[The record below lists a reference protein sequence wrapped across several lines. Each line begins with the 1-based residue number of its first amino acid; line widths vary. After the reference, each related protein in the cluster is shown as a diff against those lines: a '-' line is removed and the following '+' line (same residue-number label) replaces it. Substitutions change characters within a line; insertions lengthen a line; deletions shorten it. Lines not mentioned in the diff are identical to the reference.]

1 MERLDFAEE
10 SKYNSVEVSIH
21 LNRYLTAKQYVNGKR
36 VLDIAC
42 GEGYGSKLM
51 KTWGADSVVGVDIS
65 EEALKVANNQFSGD
79 GVVFL
84 KHTAE
89 ELPFE
94 NNSFDV
100 VVSFE
105 TVEHLDYPEK
115 LLQEIARVVKF
126 NGVVLIS
133 CPNDPYYSKND
144 PAFSNPF
151 HKHAF
156 SFFDFKEMSERYL
169 GKDASWYFG
178 FGLSGFSTIPMKD
191 IRLPEGGDEG
201 LPQKMLSMFEYE
213 YPKVTAVVR
222 AESYLN
228 YWNACYYLG
237 IWGYDAARMEERG
250 VFYPKEF
257 FSGEDSPIW
266 TDIERW
272 KKEYTR
278 EQKDAE
284 HERMLA
290 NEHSKELEQ
299 KCQEYQA
306 ILNELKRKLHVAQI
320 DNERTSNLLKIAE
333 EEKAR
338 LWGRIG
344 HTQWELDNTR
354 AEYDQIRSEYDDF
367 QSVKTSKCYKL
378 IQLWWRFRNR
388 LKRLFGRK

>member
-1 MERLDFAEE
+1 
-10 SKYNSVEVSIH
+10 
-21 LNRYLTAKQYVNGKR
+21 
-36 VLDIAC
+36 
-42 GEGYGSKLM
+42 
-51 KTWGADSVVGVDIS
+51 
-65 EEALKVANNQFSGD
+65 
-79 GVVFL
+79 
-84 KHTAE
+84 
-89 ELPFE
+89 
-94 NNSFDV
+94 
-100 VVSFE
+100 
-105 TVEHLDYPEK
+105 
-115 LLQEIARVVKF
+115 
-126 NGVVLIS
+126 
-133 CPNDPYYSKND
+133 
-144 PAFSNPF
+144 
-151 HKHAF
+151 
-156 SFFDFKEMSERYL
+156 
-169 GKDASWYFG
+169 
-178 FGLSGFSTIPMKD
+178 
-191 IRLPEGGDEG
+191 
-201 LPQKMLSMFEYE
+201 MFEYE